1 MSTTTS
7 SKTITVLRQLFARY
21 GLPEQLVSDNGPQF
35 PITTLTMYVNGLTTT
50 PGIQSSELFKMSRT
64 HNMLTQSVLT

>member
-35 PITTLTMYVNGLTTT
+35 TSEEFAWEATGVRHTT
-50 PGIQSSELFKMSRT
+50 PPQMVR
-64 HNMLTQSVLT
+64 